1 MKTFLIDTDNP
12 PALGPIERD
21 RYVFCCSNGCGE
33 CQAVLV
39 TWRSFHHT
47 IDGETVGERFHPE
60 IVSSCCGE
68 PMFVY
73 DNKRDEDADP
83 AFRTVSIELP
93 TPKSQMAPSAT

>member
-1 MKTFLIDTDNP
+1 MSEFLIDTGNE
-12 PALGPIERD
+12 PALGPIEKD

-33 CQAVLV
+33 CKAVLV
-39 TWRSFHHT
+39 TMRTYLHT
-47 IDGETVGERFHPE
+47 ENGRVVNERFHPD

-73 DNKRDEDADP
+73 DQKRDEDADP

-93 TPKSQMAPSAT
+93 APIKRAAVT